1 MASINKV
8 ILIGNL
14 GADPD
19 VRYTPSGK
27 AVATLSVAT
36 NKQFKDKE
44 TGEKKERV
52 EWHRCVLWDKTAE
65 TAGQYLKK
73 GSQVY
78 LEGELQTRKWEDKD
92 HVQRY
97 TTEIRCYRMQMLGKS
112 EGGGGGGRAPHPA
125 DEDEREPATDA
136 EADAATPDDPDFDP
150 GGVDDFEDDIPF

>member
-78 LEGELQTRKWEDKD
+78 LEGELQTRKWADKEGTD
-92 HVQRY
+92 RY

-112 EGGGGGGRAPHPA
+112 EGGGSRAPHPA

-136 EADAATPDDPDFDP
+136 EADAATPADPDADP